1 MKKSIVLIPLPLLI
15 KKNVRSFVCSL
26 SVSLCRS
33 LCVCLSVSLS
43 LCVSVVCYFCSFVFV
58 CKILYIVF
66 FLQVGDDKE
75 KRLHIHRAVKAA
87 FPTLETKTEE
97 KEGQKVIT
105 AMLKGKGKFS
115 ASSLGFTPVKDM
127 ILLHICCWVVVLVF
141 WWVGGKTE

>member
-1 MKKSIVLIPLPLLI
+1 MYCIIL
-15 KKNVRSFVCSL
+15 
-26 SVSLCRS
+26 
-33 LCVCLSVSLS
+33 
-43 LCVSVVCYFCSFVFV
+43 Y
-58 CKILYIVF
+58 CKLLYIVF

-115 ASSLGFTPVKDM
+115 ACSLGFTQVRDVAGFFGGM
-127 ILLHICCWVVVLVF
+127 
-141 WWVGGKTE
+141 GGKTE

>member
-1 MKKSIVLIPLPLLI
+1 M
-15 KKNVRSFVCSL
+15 
-26 SVSLCRS
+26 
-33 LCVCLSVSLS
+33 
-43 LCVSVVCYFCSFVFV
+43 VCYFCSFVFV

-115 ASSLGFTPVKDM
+115 ASFLGFTPVKDTDFAAHM
-127 ILLHICCWVVVLVF
+127 LLRYCLIREIKMWLNINHSTL
-141 WWVGGKTE
+141 